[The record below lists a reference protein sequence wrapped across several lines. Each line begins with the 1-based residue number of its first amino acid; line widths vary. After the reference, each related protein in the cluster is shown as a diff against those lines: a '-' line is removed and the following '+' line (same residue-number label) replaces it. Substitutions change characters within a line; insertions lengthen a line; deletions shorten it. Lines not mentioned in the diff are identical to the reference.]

1 MNGLAQSTVAR
12 TGCCYRLSI
21 ARWCS
26 STLEQ
31 GHRKAVVVYWV
42 GREAAKNA
50 KSTQQDNILPY
61 RIRAPG
67 GGVCMVCRFG
77 DQCSEILPSEWFL
90 AQKYFYE
97 ARRFGHW
104 LVHRTNFRS
113 PQTPPTNHTGTI
125 TSHPG
130 QSQSSPGGQVR
141 WVHKRIGDSKSG
153 HMSDPMSCSY

>member
-1 MNGLAQSTVAR
+1 MAWPRQPWPR

-90 AQKYFYE
+90 AQKYFMRHV
-97 ARRFGHW
+97 ASGTGSCIVPISALHKHPRLTTQVQSRPTQGNHS
-104 LVHRTNFRS
+104 L
-113 PQTPPTNHTGTI
+113 PQAVKCGGFIKESGTAVW
-125 TSHPG
+125 SHE
-130 QSQSSPGGQVR
+130 
-141 WVHKRIGDSKSG
+141 
-153 HMSDPMSCSY
+153 